1 MGAWKR
7 MNYKHF
13 INLTTYKLKSLK
25 HYCRQEWPIGV
36 SPSTA
41 NYALLADATCSET
54 TGLTHSSWPRQQIKS
69 ACYQWGGC
77 IPALQGPSA
86 RTINHATEAGMSKTR
101 PSGNIPGRSDP
112 GSPSQQVTPVVY
124 SLTRNNATSKN
135 NSLQQILGTDEP
147 LKYLDTAS
155 LSAV

>member
-1 MGAWKR
+1 MYKQVFLWRSTIVPVHFKEGNMIFMGAWKR

-54 TGLTHSSWPRQQIKS
+54 TGLTHSSWPRQQIK
-69 ACYQWGGC
+69 ARVTTEGG
-77 IPALQGPSA
+77 LSQLYKD
-86 RTINHATEAGMSKTR
+86 RQ
-101 PSGNIPGRSDP
+101 PG
-112 GSPSQQVTPVVY
+112 Q
-124 SLTRNNATSKN
+124 
-135 NSLQQILGTDEP
+135 
-147 LKYLDTAS
+147 
-155 LSAV
+155 